1 METIDSLI
9 LVEKIGSNNN
19 IALITLNRQKTLNT
33 LNEEMLCQLKDA
45 IISLKNDK
53 SIRVVIVYAEGKSWC
68 AGADLKWM
76 GSFGEEANKL
86 IKLGQEAF
94 ALIDEAHFPVIAAIN
109 GYALGGGMELALA
122 CDIRIASEIALF
134 GQPET
139 TVGLAPGWGATYRLP
154 KTVGLGIAKELIL
167 TGRKFPA
174 DEALKIGLVSAIYP
188 PEKLKEKAI
197 ELAEQITNNAPIAVQ
212 EAKRAINRGVNA
224 SLEEG
229 LNAEVEGSKICFE
242 TEDIREG
249 IAAIFEKRKPEF
261 KGK

>member
-1 METIDSLI
+1 MENIDSLV

-33 LNEEMLCQLKDA
+33 LNEEMLRQLKEVF
-45 IISLKNDK
+45 ISLMNDK
-53 SIRVVIVYAEGKSWC
+53 SVKVAIVYAEGRSWC

-76 GSFGEEANKL
+76 GSFGEETNKL
-86 IKLGQEAF
+86 IKFGQATF
-94 ALIDEAHFPVIAAIN
+94 ALLDATHFPVIAAIN
-109 GYALGGGMELALA
+109 GYALGGGMEFALA
-122 CDIRIASEIALF
+122 CDIRIASEKALF

-154 KTVGLGIAKELIL
+154 KIVGLGIAKELIL
-167 TGRKFPA
+167 IGRKFPA

-188 PEKLKEKAI
+188 HEQLRDKAI
-197 ELAEQITNNAPIAVQ
+197 ELAEQIATNAPIAVR
-212 EAKRAINRGVNA
+212 EAKRAINKGLGA

-229 LNAEVEGSKICFE
+229 HKAEVEGSKICFE

>member
-1 METIDSLI
+1 MENIDSLI
-9 LVEKIGSNNN
+9 LVERIGSNNN

-33 LNEEMLCQLKDA
+33 LNEEMLHQMKDA
-45 IISLKNDK
+45 LISLKNDK
-53 SIRVVIVYAEGKSWC
+53 SVRVAIIYAEGKSWC

-86 IKLGQEAF
+86 IKFGQETFTLLDAV
-94 ALIDEAHFPVIAAIN
+94 HFPVIAAVN
-109 GYALGGGMELALA
+109 GYALGGGMELAMA
-122 CDIRIASEIALF
+122 CDIRIASEKALF

-139 TVGLAPGWGATYRLP
+139 TVGLAPGWGATYRLS
-154 KTVGLGIAKELIL
+154 KIVGLGIAKELIL

-188 PEKLKEKAI
+188 FDQLRDKAI
-197 ELAEQITNNAPIAVQ
+197 ELAEQIAANAPIAVQ
-212 EAKRAINRGVNA
+212 EAKRAINRGLSA

-229 LNAEVEGSKICFE
+229 LKAEVEGSKICFE

>member
-45 IISLKNDK
+45 LISLKNDK
-53 SIRVVIVYAEGKSWC
+53 SVRVVIVYAEGKSWC

-76 GSFGEEANKL
+76 GSFGKEANKL

-94 ALIDEAHFPVIAAIN
+94 ALLDEAHFPVIAAIN

-122 CDIRIASEIALF
+122 CDIRIASEKALF

-139 TVGLAPGWGATYRLP
+139 TVGLAPGWGATYRLS

-212 EAKRAINRGVNA
+212 EAKRSINRGVNA

-249 IAAIFEKRKPEF
+249 IASIFEKRKPEF

>member
-1 METIDSLI
+1 MENIDSLI
-9 LVEKIGSNNN
+9 FVEKIGSNNN
-19 IALITLNRQKTLNT
+19 IALITLNCQKTLNT
-33 LNEEMLCQLKDA
+33 LNEEMLGLLKDA
-45 IISLKNDK
+45 LISLMNDK
-53 SIRVVIVYAEGKSWC
+53 SVRVAIIYAEGKSWC

-76 GSFGEEANKL
+76 GSLVEGANKL
-86 IKLGQEAF
+86 IECGQETF
-94 ALIDEAHFPVIAAIN
+94 ALLEAAHFPVIAAIN

-122 CDIRIASEIALF
+122 CDIRIASEKALF

-154 KTVGLGIAKELIL
+154 NVVGLGIAKELIL

-174 DEALKIGLVSAIYP
+174 DEALKIGLVSAVYP
-188 PEKLKEKAI
+188 PEQLRDKAV
-197 ELAEQITNNAPIAVQ
+197 ELAEQIANNAPIAVQ
-212 EAKRAINRGVNA
+212 EAKKAINKGLNT

-229 LNAEVEGSKICFE
+229 YNAEVEGSKICFE

-249 IAAIFEKRKPEF
+249 IASIFEKRKPEF

>member
-33 LNEEMLCQLKDA
+33 LNEEMLNQLKDA
-45 IISLKNDK
+45 LISLINDK
-53 SIRVVIVYAEGKSWC
+53 SVRVAVIIAEGKSWC

-76 GSFGEEANKL
+76 GAFGEEANKL
-86 IKLGQEAF
+86 IKFGQEVFSLLDA
-94 ALIDEAHFPVIAAIN
+94 AHFPVIAAIN

-122 CDIRIASEIALF
+122 CDIRVASEKALF

-188 PEKLKEKAI
+188 HEQLRDKAI
-197 ELAEQITNNAPIAVQ
+197 ELAEQIATNAPIAVQ
-212 EAKRAINRGVNA
+212 EAKRVINKGLNA
-224 SLEEG
+224 SAEEG
-229 LNAEVEGSKICFE
+229 HKAEVEGSKICFE

-249 IAAIFEKRKPEF
+249 ITAIFEKRKPEF

>member
-1 METIDSLI
+1 MDDVDSLVAI
-9 LVEKIGSNNN
+9 NYDGQNNS
-19 IALITLNRQKTLNT
+19 IAIITLNRQKTLNT
-33 LNEEMLCQLKDA
+33 LNEAMLIQLKGALTTLDKDRNVRVA
-45 IISLKNDK
+45 II
-53 SIRVVIVYAEGKSWC
+53 VAEGRSWC

-76 GSFGEEANKL
+76 GSFGEEASKL
-86 IKLGQEAF
+86 INYGQEVF
-94 ALIDEAHFPVIAAIN
+94 TLIEKAHFPVIAAIN

-122 CDIRIASEIALF
+122 CDIRIASEKALF

-139 TVGLAPGWGATYRLP
+139 TVGLNPGWGATYRLP

-167 TGRKFPA
+167 TGRKFPV
-174 DEALKIGLVSAIYP
+174 DEALKIGLISAIYP
-188 PEKLKEKAI
+188 HEQLRDKAI
-197 ELAEQITNNAPIAVQ
+197 ELAEQIASNAPIAVQ
-212 EAKRAINRGVNA
+212 EAKRAINKGLNV

-229 LNAEVEGSKICFE
+229 HKAEVEGSKICFE

>member
-1 METIDSLI
+1 MENIDSLI
-9 LVEKIGSNNN
+9 FVEKIGSNNN
-19 IALITLNRQKTLNT
+19 IALITLNCQKTLNT
-33 LNEEMLCQLKDA
+33 LNEEMLGLLKDA
-45 IISLKNDK
+45 LISLMNDK
-53 SIRVVIVYAEGKSWC
+53 SVRVAIIYAEGKSWC

-76 GSFGEEANKL
+76 GSLVEGANKL
-86 IKLGQEAF
+86 IECGQETF
-94 ALIDEAHFPVIAAIN
+94 ALLEAAHFPVIAAIN

-122 CDIRIASEIALF
+122 CDIRIASEKALF

-154 KTVGLGIAKELIL
+154 NVVGLGIAKELIL

-174 DEALKIGLVSAIYP
+174 DEALKIGLVSAVYP
-188 PEKLKEKAI
+188 PEQLRDKAV
-197 ELAEQITNNAPIAVQ
+197 ELAEQIANNAPIAVQ
-212 EAKRAINRGVNA
+212 EAKKAINKGLNT

-229 LNAEVEGSKICFE
+229 YKAEVEGSKICFK

-249 IAAIFEKRKPEF
+249 IASIFEKRKPEF

>member
-1 METIDSLI
+1 MENIDSLI
-9 LVEKIGSNNN
+9 LVERIGSNNN

-33 LNEEMLCQLKDA
+33 LNEEMLHLLKDA
-45 IISLKNDK
+45 LISLLNDK
-53 SIRVVIVYAEGKSWC
+53 SVRVAIIYAEGRSWC

-76 GSFGEEANKL
+76 ESLGEGASKL
-86 IKLGQEAF
+86 IKFGQETF
-94 ALIDEAHFPVIAAIN
+94 ALLDAAHFPIIAAIN

-122 CDIRIASEIALF
+122 CDIRIASEKAIF

-139 TVGLAPGWGATYRLP
+139 AIGLAPGWGATYRLP
-154 KTVGLGIAKELIL
+154 RTVGLGIAKELIL

-174 DEALKIGLVSAIYP
+174 DEALKIGLVNAIYP
-188 PEKLKEKAI
+188 PEMLKEKAI
-197 ELAEQITNNAPIAVQ
+197 ELAEQIANNAPIAVR
-212 EAKRAINRGVNA
+212 EAKRAINKSFDD

-229 LNAEVEGSKICFE
+229 FKADVEGSKICFE
-242 TEDIREG
+242 TEDIKEG

>member
-1 METIDSLI
+1 MENIDSLI
-9 LVEKIGSNNN
+9 LVERIGSNNN

-33 LNEEMLCQLKDA
+33 LNEEMLRQLKDA
-45 IISLKNDK
+45 LISLMNDI
-53 SIRVVIVYAEGKSWC
+53 SVRVAIIHAEGKSWC

-86 IKLGQEAF
+86 IKFGQEAF
-94 ALIDEAHFPVIAAIN
+94 ALLDTAHFPVIAAIN

-122 CDIRIASEIALF
+122 CDIRIASEKALF

-154 KTVGLGIAKELIL
+154 KIVGLAIAKELIL

-188 PEKLKEKAI
+188 LEQLRDKAI
-197 ELAEQITNNAPIAVQ
+197 ELAEQIATNAPIAVQ
-212 EAKRAINRGVNA
+212 EAKRAINRGLSA

-229 LNAEVEGSKICFE
+229 HEAEVEGSKICFE

>member
-53 SIRVVIVYAEGKSWC
+53 SVRVVIVYAEGKSWC

-94 ALIDEAHFPVIAAIN
+94 ALLDKAHFPVIAAIN

-122 CDIRIASEIALF
+122 CDIRIASEKALF

-139 TVGLAPGWGATYRLP
+139 TVGLAPGWGATYRLS

>member
-1 METIDSLI
+1 MENIDSLI

-33 LNEEMLCQLKDA
+33 LNEEMLCQLKEA
-45 IISLKNDK
+45 LLSLMNDK
-53 SIRVVIVYAEGKSWC
+53 SIRVAVIYAEGRSWC

-76 GSFGEEANKL
+76 KSLGEGADKL
-86 IKLGQEAF
+86 IEYGQETF
-94 ALIDEAHFPVIAAIN
+94 ALLDAAHFPIVAAIN

-122 CDIRIASEIALF
+122 CDMRIASEKALF

-139 TVGLAPGWGATYRLP
+139 TIGLLPGWGATYRLP
-154 KTVGLGIAKELIL
+154 KIVGLGIAKELIL

-188 PEKLKEKAI
+188 PEQLRDKAI
-197 ELAEQITNNAPIAVQ
+197 ELAEQIASNAPIAVQ
-212 EAKRAINRGVNA
+212 EAKRAINKGLNA

-229 LNAEVEGSKICFE
+229 YKAEVEGSKTCFK
-242 TEDIREG
+242 TEDIKEG